1 MPGPDVPPTDSHA
14 AESSPCNGISGA
26 HEHPPRS
33 PAEDAA
39 AETFPS
45 RFDSYAELP
54 PKPPDV
60 WLHVY
65 HCDPYTAFLN
75 QAILTRNDVGIYHCG
90 VEVYSDE
97 WSFQYFEDTWDD
109 PTVSGIIR
117 CSPRQMFGY
126 DYQDAIQQRGH
137 DLPAQRAT
145 RRVRHSRLP
154 TSAASASAIQHVD
167 RCKQETVHLGV
178 TSLSEEEVDK
188 ELTRLKEE
196 WPACSYHLT
205 RNNCLVFAEHFAG
218 ILKVPEPFPSRLKGI
233 LEASAQNQR
242 TGAVVDYVWS
252 WSKWWMLRKHG
263 RTVQEAE
270 PDVGERQPAGVF
282 WLADMLNPTQACSSS
297 CCMRSPTRCASE
309 ENLSGPVVTTLSL
322 PAG

>member
-126 DYQDAIQQRGH
+126 DY
-137 DLPAQRAT
+137 
-145 RRVRHSRLP
+145 
-154 TSAASASAIQHVD
+154 
-167 RCKQETVHLGV
+167 QETVHLGV